1 MRVGEKGGSGKVG
14 VLLDHT
20 VKNNFYDY
28 AMLDY
33 TARNVLSWAIDS
45 ALSVY
50 KVRRARYSF
59 LHKQTCN
66 YVCDH

>member
-1 MRVGEKGGSGKVG
+1 MG

-20 VKNNFYDY
+20 VKNNINEHV
-28 AMLDY
+28 MLDY
-33 TARNVLSWAIDS
+33 TARNVLCLAIDS
-45 ALSVY
+45 ALSVRFAALIT
-50 KVRRARYSF
+50 VF